1 MHFERD
7 VREICRDVYVKK
19 INAMKRTYHLCL
31 SAGEEVMFRD
41 REDFNRGFNCF
52 ALALYKT
59 DSTGLAE
66 SFMTNHT
73 HQMIESRDPAGFMHC
88 FRQPYSK
95 YFNCKYG
102 RNSVYEL
109 SMSEK
114 TRLADYLY
122 RTYHLG
128 EAQIRRCLAM
138 LY

>member
-19 INAMKRTYHLCL
+19 INAMKRTY
-31 SAGEEVMFRD
+31 
-41 REDFNRGFNCF
+41 
-52 ALALYKT
+52 
-59 DSTGLAE
+59 
-66 SFMTNHT
+66 
-73 HQMIESRDPAGFMHC
+73 
-88 FRQPYSK
+88 
-95 YFNCKYG
+95 
-102 RNSVYEL
+102 YEL

-128 EAQIRRCLAM
+128 KAQIRRCLAM